1 MTADVTSTDASPRPL
16 SLPQRIVG
24 VIFSPRA
31 TYQAI
36 AARPVVA
43 GALLV
48 VILLGGGVTYWLMGS
63 EAGRQMMTAVA
74 EQQIRA
80 AEAQGQTISP
90 ENRKAQLMVMQYI
103 GIGGAVAQVVVTPGI
118 IAVLAAVL
126 MAVMNVFSG
135 AKASFRQLL
144 AVVTHAW
151 IIPGLTGLVTTPL
164 MLARQELSSPST
176 VGALLPMLPDDSFA
190 KYFLGAID
198 FVWIWFLVNLAIG
211 VAVLY
216 KQKTG
221 PVATTLLVIYG
232 MVVLLYA
239 SVRSL

>member
-1 MTADVTSTDASPRPL
+1 MTDVASTDASPRQL
-16 SLPQRIVG
+16 NLLQRVVG
-24 VIFSPRA
+24 VIFSPRV

-36 AARPVVA
+36 ARRPVVA

-63 EAGRQMMTAVA
+63 ESGRQMMTAIA
-74 EQQIRA
+74 EQQLRD

-90 ENRKAQLMVMQYI
+90 ENRKAQLMIMQYI
-103 GIGGAVAQVVVTPGI
+103 GIGGAVAQLVITPGI
-118 IAVLAAVL
+118 IAVVAAVL
-126 MAVMNVFSG
+126 MAIMNALSG

-144 AVVTHAW
+144 AIVAHAW
-151 IIPGLTGLVTTPL
+151 IIPGLAGLVTTPL

-176 VGALLPMLPDDSFA
+176 VGALLPMLPDDSFP

-198 FVWIWFLVNLAIG
+198 FVWLWFLANLAIG

-221 PVATTLLVIYG
+221 PVAATLFVIYG

-239 SVRSL
+239 SIRSL

>member
-1 MTADVTSTDASPRPL
+1 MTELTPSADVQPRFPNL
-16 SLPQRIVG
+16 LQRIVG

-63 EAGRQMMTAVA
+63 EAGRQMMVAMA
-74 EQQIRA
+74 EQQLRN

-90 ENRKAQLMVMQYI
+90 EQRKAQLLIMQYI
-103 GIGGAVAQVVVTPGI
+103 GIGGAVAQVVFTPAM
-118 IAVLAAVL
+118 IATVAALL
-126 MAVMNVFSG
+126 MAVMNTLSG
-135 AKASFRQLL
+135 TKASFRQLF
-144 AVVTHAW
+144 AIVTHSW
-151 IIPGLTGLVTTPL
+151 IIPGLTGFVTTPL
-164 MLARQELSSPST
+164 MLAKQELSSPST
-176 VGALLPMLPDDSFA
+176 LAVLLPMLPDDSFL

-221 PVATTLLVIYG
+221 PVATTLFVIYG
-232 MVVLLYA
+232 MVALIYA
-239 SVRSL
+239 SIRSL

>member
-1 MTADVTSTDASPRPL
+1 MTDVTSTDASPRPL
-16 SLPQRIVG
+16 NLPQRIIG
-24 VIFSPRA
+24 IIFSPRA

-63 EAGRQMMTAVA
+63 EAGRQMMTTMAD
-74 EQQIRA
+74 QQIRE

-90 ENRKAQLMVMQYI
+90 ENRQAQLMVMQYI
-103 GIGGAVAQVVVTPGI
+103 GIGGAVAQVVFTPGI

-126 MAVMNVFSG
+126 MAVMNALSG
-135 AKASFRQLL
+135 VKASFRQLF
-144 AVVTHAW
+144 AIVTHAW

-164 MLARQELSSPST
+164 MLAKQELSSPST
-176 VGALLPMLPDDSFA
+176 VGALLPMLPDDSFP
-190 KYFLGAID
+190 KHFLGAID
-198 FVWIWFLVNLAIG
+198 FVWIWFLANLAIG
-211 VAVLY
+211 IAVLY

-221 PVATTLLVIYG
+221 PVATTLFVIYG

-239 SVRSL
+239 SIRSL

>member
-1 MTADVTSTDASPRPL
+1 MTDVASTDASPRQL
-16 SLPQRIVG
+16 NLLQRVVG
-24 VIFSPRA
+24 VIFSPRV

-36 AARPVVA
+36 ARRPAVA

-63 EAGRQMMTAVA
+63 ESGRQMMTAIA
-74 EQQIRA
+74 EQQLRD

-90 ENRKAQLMVMQYI
+90 ETRKAQLMIMQYI
-103 GIGGAVAQVVVTPGI
+103 GIGGAVAQLVFTPGM
-118 IAVLAAVL
+118 IAVIAAVL
-126 MAVMNVFSG
+126 MAVMNALSG
-135 AKASFRQLL
+135 AKASFRQLF
-144 AVVTHAW
+144 AIVTHAW

-164 MLARQELSSPST
+164 MLAKQELSSPST
-176 VGALLPMLPDDSFA
+176 VGALLPMLPDDSFP

-198 FVWIWFLVNLAIG
+198 FVWLWFLANLAIG

-221 PVATTLLVIYG
+221 PVATTLFVIYG

-239 SVRSL
+239 SIRSL

>member
-1 MTADVTSTDASPRPL
+1 MTDATSTDTAPKPL
-16 SLPQRIVG
+16 NLLQRIVG

-36 AARPVVA
+36 AARPVVL

-63 EAGRQMMTAVA
+63 EAGRQMMTAMA
-74 EQQIRA
+74 EEQIRN

-90 ENRKAQLMVMQYI
+90 ENRKTQLMVMQYI
-103 GIGGAVAQVVVTPGI
+103 GIGGAIAQVVFTPAM

-126 MAVMNVFSG
+126 MAVMNALSG
-135 AKASFRQLL
+135 IKASFRQLF

-151 IIPGLTGLVTTPL
+151 IIPGLTGFVTTPL
-164 MLARQELSSPST
+164 MLAKQELSSPST
-176 VGALLPMLPDDSFA
+176 VGALLPMLPDDSFP

-198 FVWIWFLVNLAIG
+198 FVWIWFLANLAIG

-221 PVATTLLVIYG
+221 PVATTFFVIYG

-239 SVRSL
+239 SIRSL